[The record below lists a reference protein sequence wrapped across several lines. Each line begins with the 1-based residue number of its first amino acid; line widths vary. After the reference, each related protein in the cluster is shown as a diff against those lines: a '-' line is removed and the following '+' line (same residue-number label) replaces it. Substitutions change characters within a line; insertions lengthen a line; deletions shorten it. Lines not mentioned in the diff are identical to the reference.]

1 MRITIRFINAS
12 GLKLCKRRLKAS
24 PKEGTSVTIEM
35 SLGKIVGVLVICLV
49 TTASAYP
56 VRRWTYAEEEGDTN
70 YDFGLA
76 FGKEFEREIKVR
88 LSSDISLKKLVEEFG
103 TENNHVYA
111 QFMASHKNAFPEYMD
126 ELQGVADSSG
136 VPFTELFIDQ
146 QGGIHVLQSK
156 PDGHP
161 RRIETSAPLFGCGA
175 VSIERKYLYGA

>member
-1 MRITIRFINAS
+1 
-12 GLKLCKRRLKAS
+12 
-24 PKEGTSVTIEM
+24 M

-88 LSSDISLKKLVEEFG
+88 LSSDTSLKKLVAEFG

-126 ELQGVADSSG
+126 ELQGVADGSG

-146 QGGIHVLQSK
+146 LK
-156 PDGHP
+156 EEFTYFKANPDGHS